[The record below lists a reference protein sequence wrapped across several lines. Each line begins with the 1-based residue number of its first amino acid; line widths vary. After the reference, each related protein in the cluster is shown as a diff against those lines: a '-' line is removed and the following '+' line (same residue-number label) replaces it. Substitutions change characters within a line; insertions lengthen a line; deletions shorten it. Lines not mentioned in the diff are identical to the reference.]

1 MFEKVL
7 SLPLVLNILCL
18 NSSWI
23 CLNMPGYIWISMN
36 MLKYAWICLNRSAL
50 FLFYVFSFPH
60 LFNNPFS
67 TSVRGY
73 LFELLQETRRYGPKE
88 HEAVFLKRQNLP
100 EFELVLIMVNFRK
113 NEKRSILP
121 QYFKRARNNVLK
133 TIALYPCYQFV
144 VRYLKEL

>member
-23 CLNMPGYIWISMN
+23 CLNMPGYVWISMN

-67 TSVRGY
+67 TSVRDY

>member
-23 CLNMPGYIWISMN
+23 CLNMPGYVWISMN

-60 LFNNPFS
+60 LFSNPFS